1 MMKSVVPLNIFV
13 ETVRAHTFFFYFNKM
28 FCRVKYLELK
38 KSSRGQEREI
48 KYAGQLVKKRKMKSK
63 SEKKKKKKKNSNQA
77 QP

>member
-1 MMKSVVPLNIFV
+1 
-13 ETVRAHTFFFYFNKM
+13 M

-63 SEKKKKKKKNSNQA
+63 SEKKKKKKKTQIRPSLESTNDATGNHSRINFMRKMDYS
-77 QP
+77 

>member
-1 MMKSVVPLNIFV
+1 
-13 ETVRAHTFFFYFNKM
+13 M

-63 SEKKKKKKKNSNQA
+63 SEKKKKKKNLKSGPALSQ
-77 QP
+77 QMMLLGIIVELIS